1 MSGLVYAFTNKKLV
15 MPCPSDFN
23 DGVTSKYDSKTA
35 FYGTGD
41 QYNNPDAYFPLST
54 INGLTG
60 IVLSVELTQPSPML
74 VWCVDMFSP
83 LTVSPREVTG
93 YGYNDRERL
102 YHCESLPE
110 SSWAHKFGYIR
121 RSDYHRN
128 GANDYSLLGSSNTEL
143 TPKSL
148 RIIFTDLTPGTQIAR
163 IIWAGVKSGYAW
175 LGRELFAM
183 SWI

>member
-1 MSGLVYAFTNKKLV
+1 MSGLVHALTNKKLV
-15 MPCPSDFN
+15 MPRPSDFN
-23 DGVTSKYDSKTA
+23 DGVTAEYNSTTA
-35 FYGTGD
+35 FFGQGD
-41 QYNNPDAYFPLST
+41 QYNNPDAYFPLSS
-54 INGLTG
+54 IRGLAG

-102 YHCESLPE
+102 YNCEYLPE
-110 SSWAHKFGYIR
+110 TSWAHKFGYIR

-128 GANDYSLLGSSNTEL
+128 GANDYSLLGGGSTEL

-163 IIWAGVKSGYAW
+163 IIWAGIYSGFNW
-175 LGRELFAM
+175 LGKKMFGY
-183 SWI
+183 WI